1 MSLKTRIVLRF
12 TVGLPLVL
20 LLLFLPAG
28 SWRFWQGWTF
38 LAVTFIPGVLTFI
51 YFYRRDPK
59 VVERRLQSREK
70 IGEQQG
76 IVRSLKLVAFLAFL
90 LPGLDYRFGWSR
102 SVLEPMP
109 LWLMVVA
116 HAAILGAFLMVV
128 WVMAV
133 NRFASRTIQVEANQR
148 VISSGPYHI
157 VRHPMYAASLIMWL
171 AIPLALGSYVALPV
185 FVLMIPVY
193 VLRLLNEE
201 KVLRRDLSGYSEYC
215 VTTPF
220 RLVPHVW

>member
-1 MSLKTRIVLRF
+1 
-12 TVGLPLVL
+12 
-20 LLLFLPAG
+20 
-28 SWRFWQGWTF
+28 
-38 LAVTFIPGVLTFI
+38 
-51 YFYRRDPK
+51 
-59 VVERRLQSREK
+59 
-70 IGEQQG
+70 
-76 IVRSLKLVAFLAFL
+76 
-90 LPGLDYRFGWSR
+90 
-102 SVLEPMP
+102 
-109 LWLMVVA
+109 
-116 HAAILGAFLMVV
+116 
-128 WVMAV
+128 MAV

>member
-70 IGEQQG
+70 IGEQQW

-133 NRFASRTIQVEANQR
+133 NRFASRTIQVEANQP

-157 VRHPMYAASLIMWL
+157 VRHPIYAASLIMWL
-171 AIPLALGSYVALPV
+171 AIPVALGSYVALPV

>member
-20 LLLFLPAG
+20 LLLFLPAR

-70 IGEQQG
+70 IGEQQW

-133 NRFASRTIQVEANQR
+133 NRFASRTIQVEANQP

-157 VRHPMYAASLIMWL
+157 VRHPIYAASLIMWL

>member
-1 MSLKTRIVLRF
+1 MSQKTRIVLRF

-70 IGEQQG
+70 IGEQQW

-133 NRFASRTIQVEANQR
+133 NRFASRTIQVEANQP

-157 VRHPMYAASLIMWL
+157 VRHPIYAASLIMWL

-201 KVLRRDLSGYSEYC
+201 KVLRRIFPG
-215 VTTPF
+215 TANIA
-220 RLVPHVW
+220 